1 MKLLFDTP
9 NAFSLFVLR
18 VMLGV
23 VFFPHGAQK
32 ALGIFGGKGFLA
44 TLSQFTENGMPWIV
58 ALLVILGEF
67 LGSLA
72 LIAGLFTRFA
82 ALGITIIMLGA
93 VATVHWQYGFF
104 MNWSGQQAGEGFE
117 FHLLA
122 IGIGLALTC
131 AGGGRWSMDRSIA
144 AQLLD

>member
-1 MKLLFDTP
+1 
-9 NAFSLFVLR
+9 
-18 VMLGV
+18 MLGV

-82 ALGITIIMLGA
+82 AFGITVIMLGA

-104 MNWSGQQAGEGFE
+104 MNWSGLQAGEGFE

-122 IGIGLALTC
+122 IGIGLALIC